1 MCCFPLLLLVLI
13 LSMAVLSTH
22 DDGRTAPAIIH
33 RRYPARSAAGTLI
46 VPSCWSQDLAKS
58 FGYTVAIS
66 GRLADRSVGSMS
78 IVKPLGSVR
87 PVFRCPYTGTFI
99 LVECGSNMRRTWST
113 TMGPSCRCA

>member
-1 MCCFPLLLLVLI
+1 LLLLVLI

-66 GRLADRSVGSMS
+66 GRLAGSVWSMS
-78 IVKPLGSVR
+78 IVKPFGSVWHFYFGR
-87 PVFRCPYTGTFI
+87 VRQ
-99 LVECGSNMRRTWST
+99 
-113 TMGPSCRCA
+113 